1 MLELLKKTVFA
12 GIGAAITTKERV
24 ETMLQEMVEQG
35 KLTREEASR
44 MADKIARDGKE
55 EFERTQKEIS
65 RNLSQMF
72 SKSDVVSIDDF
83 RKLELRVSI
92 LEEKEAAREL
102 SEISEQ
108 KQAPGQVE
116 TPPSPPPPTGSA

>member
-12 GIGAAITTKERV
+12 GIGAAVTTKERV

-44 MADKIARDGKE
+44 MAEKIASDGKE

-72 SKSDVVSIDDF
+72 GKSDAVSLDDF
-83 RKLELRVSI
+83 RKLDLRVSI
-92 LEEKEAAREL
+92 LEEKEAARAL
-102 SEISEQ
+102 SEVSEQ
-108 KQAPGQVE
+108 KKAGGE
-116 TPPSPPPPTGSA
+116 AKDSPPPPPGGSL

>member
-12 GIGAAITTKERV
+12 GIGAAVTTKERV

-44 MADKIARDGKE
+44 MADKIVRDGKE
-55 EFERTQKEIS
+55 EFERTQKEIT

-72 SKSDVVSIDDF
+72 SKSDVVSMDDF
-83 RKLELRVSI
+83 RKLELRASI

-108 KQAPGQVE
+108 KQGLGQAE
-116 TPPSPPPPTGSA
+116 ASPPPSTGAA

>member
-12 GIGAAITTKERV
+12 GIGAAVTTKERV

-55 EFERTQKEIS
+55 EFERTQKEIT

-72 SKSDVVSIDDF
+72 SKSDVVSMDDF

-108 KQAPGQVE
+108 KQGPGQAE
-116 TPPSPPPPTGSA
+116 ASPPPSTGAA